1 MQLSSADSDKLVTQL
16 TTGTSFVA
24 ACAEKFGIRQD
35 FDASHLLK
43 SVYFIDPEQQTCETL
58 SSLPASG
65 KGTAFKDMAVTLHIG
80 DTFDQ
85 EVWERYYYN
94 LLSSGLSF
102 DVYCNV
108 RTFVLASQVAKV
120 FREHLKVTVQLENRG
135 MDIGGF
141 FLALLA
147 LRQGNTRYGSIFK
160 VHAKQDLFWRQEL
173 LDPLIGSPEA
183 INKVVDILRSESIG
197 QVFALR
203 REVDAEAIF
212 PERLFIAYALGD
224 VLNFGLTAYWQ
235 DALLKELNI
244 SLPLAKRFFMAGTM
258 LAFKGA
264 MLQSIFDDVDLYNL
278 YTQLCTPTSFDT
290 NWHGIMSRHYASSGE
305 DETSL
310 PVRVANSLSRHHQSG
325 SLSDGQIEHAWERVI
340 CYLAPA
346 TGYESVALVAEHVHT
361 FKEASIDMLLGN
373 IERARK
379 GFWWRYFDFNE
390 CMSGNDDTGA
400 CVVKAT
406 AGECFIQPQMMRGTC
421 DRSCRC
427 LHGSSAYPD
436 RADIPRQFDV
446 LKTVHRSRV
455 NGVYFS
461 GALAYGHLL
470 HCLGYTPEG
479 DPDLNGMVE
488 TIFTPVSLSIG
499 WSVPM
504 CTRFMS
510 KNGNQL
516 FLGVD
521 GLLRLHDAKFQSQW
535 IVGKADD
542 FMVSEHVHHLE
553 MMVDEH
559 DNDIGFLRV
568 TTSPNYKKDDTQVP
582 GWPLRRTLWQ
592 SESFSLHNSQDFR
605 LEVDDEV
612 LCFKILSVPAG
623 RAVFSQCV

>member
-1 MQLSSADSDKLVTQL
+1 MTQVT
-16 TTGTSFVA
+16 TDTSFVA
-24 ACAEKFGIRQD
+24 ACAEKFGTWQD
-35 FDASHLLK
+35 FGASDLLRR
-43 SVYFIDPEQQTCETL
+43 VYFIDPDQQICKTL
-58 SSLPASG
+58 SSPPADG
-65 KGTAFKDMAVTLHIG
+65 KGAAFKDVAVALHIG
-80 DTFDQ
+80 DTFDK
-85 EVWERYYYN
+85 EVWETYYHN

-147 LRQGNTRYGSIFK
+147 LRQGKTEYGSIFK
-160 VHAKQDLFWRQEL
+160 VHAKQDPFWRQEL

-183 INKVVDILRSESIG
+183 INKVVDTLRSKAIG

-203 REVDAEAIF
+203 REVNAEAIF

-235 DALLKELNI
+235 DELLKEMNLN
-244 SLPLAKRFFMAGTM
+244 LPLSKRFFMAGTM

-264 MLQSIFDDVDLYNL
+264 MLQKIFDGVDLYTL
-278 YTQLCTPTSFDT
+278 YAQLCTPNSFDT
-290 NWHGIMSRHYASSGE
+290 NWHGIMSRQYTSDGE
-305 DETSL
+305 SEISVS
-310 PVRVANSLSRHHQSG
+310 VRAANSLSRHHQSG

-346 TGYESVALVAEHVHT
+346 TGYESVTLVAENVQT
-361 FKEASIDMLLGN
+361 FKEASIDMLLSN
-373 IERARK
+373 TERARQ

-390 CMSGNDDTGA
+390 CMAGNDDTGA
-400 CVVKAT
+400 CVVKAA
-406 AGECFIQPQMMRGTC
+406 AGECFIQPQMMRHTC

-436 RADIPRQFDV
+436 RTDIPRQFDV

-455 NGVYFS
+455 NGAYFA
-461 GALAYGHLL
+461 GAHAYGHLL

-488 TIFTPVSLSIG
+488 TIFTPVSIYIG
-499 WSVPM
+499 WSVRM

-510 KNGNQL
+510 RKGNQL
-516 FLGVD
+516 FLGAD
-521 GLLRLHDAKFQSQW
+521 GLLRLHDAKFESQW
-535 IVGKADD
+535 IVGTSIADK
-542 FMVSEHVHHLE
+542 FMDSEHVHYLK
-553 MMVDEH
+553 MMTDEH
-559 DNDIGFLRV
+559 DNNVGFLRV
-568 TTSPNYKKDDTQVP
+568 TTSSNDAEDNTRVP
-582 GWPLRRTLWQ
+582 GLPLHRTLWQ

-612 LCFKILSVPAG
+612 LCFKILSIPAG
-623 RAVFSQCV
+623 QPVFSQCV